1 MAVASLLAV
10 HGKTEEQKKSYII
23 LVHKNNV

>member
-1 MAVASLLAV
+1 MAVASLLATQR
-10 HGKTEEQKKSYII
+10 KTEEQKKNYII